1 LRLCGFQAEQ
11 KQHGRC
17 QKTTREHSKKGIS
30 YRAMNSR
37 NFHSLSFH
45 LCFVKAF
52 AETFCKFSNELF
64 VAHVLSGANEAAM
77 QIGSSHCELDSWQKA
92 FPRQKNICWDSKT
105 ARAGVSDWE

>member
-1 LRLCGFQAEQ
+1 
-11 KQHGRC
+11 
-17 QKTTREHSKKGIS
+17 
-30 YRAMNSR
+30 MNSR

-77 QIGSSHCELDSWQKA
+77 QIGSSHCELDFWQKA